1 MKSFRKVLI
10 VKSVIPKYDY
20 EFYQKLSLAKEFELY
35 VTSDTLKKNQLNT
48 DISLQKSFHSIHT
61 RIVKIGPFIYTVG
74 LQKIINKIKPNVIV
88 FASNPRDIGLLF
100 FIALNKYIY
109 HRKIVTWSMYHRIGG
124 EFFFSR
130 FIHKLAGKMSD
141 RNMSYTNIGAKCQ
154 NNRGIPLEKID
165 VIGTAIDEK
174 KIFQIQSGSEGF
186 NKEAFLNKYDLKGKF
201 ILLQVL
207 RLSAIKK
214 PNLLVDMMRLL
225 VKSDSSIRLILIGG
239 GDLEDKLKLNVRDSN
254 LESYFIFVGPMY
266 DEIELSNW
274 FNVAKIFVVPT
285 CIGLSAHHAF
295 CYGLPIITDN
305 SKTNQASEFDI
316 LQDEYNCLLYKEGDM
331 LSFSER
337 ILQLKNNEELY
348 KKISNNAL
356 MTVKKVHTLENK
368 VINFISSINRV
379 FK

>member
-1 MKSFRKVLI
+1 MDNFLKIATNRNSLKSLTKG
-10 VKSVIPKYDY
+10 
-20 EFYQKLSLAKEFELY
+20 FYMDELEKF
-35 VTSDTLKKNQLNT
+35 SNN
-48 DISLQKSFHSIHT
+48 INI
-61 RIVKIGPFIYTVG
+61 
-74 LQKIINKIKPNVIV
+74 IINQ
-88 FASNPRDIGLLF
+88 
-100 FIALNKYIY
+100 
-109 HRKIVTWSMYHRIGG
+109 RK
-124 EFFFSR
+124 
-130 FIHKLAGKMSD
+130 
-141 RNMSYTNIGAKCQ
+141 
-154 NNRGIPLEKID
+154 
-165 VIGTAIDEK
+165 
-174 KIFQIQSGSEGF
+174 
-186 NKEAFLNKYDLKGKF
+186 
-201 ILLQVL
+201 
-207 RLSAIKK
+207 
-214 PNLLVDMMRLL
+214 
-225 VKSDSSIRLILIGG
+225 
-239 GDLEDKLKLNVRDSN
+239 DLEDKLKLNVRDSN